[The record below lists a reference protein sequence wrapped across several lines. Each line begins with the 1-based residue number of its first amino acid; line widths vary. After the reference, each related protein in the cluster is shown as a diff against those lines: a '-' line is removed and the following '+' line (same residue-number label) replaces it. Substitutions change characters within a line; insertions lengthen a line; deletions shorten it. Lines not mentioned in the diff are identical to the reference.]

1 MLETAHFL
9 EVYLPPDLSEHLFYS
24 DSNMQYER
32 MQMLKVLPNRHVTP
46 NTNQQQWSEPA
57 GHVFAARE
65 SCFIIARKL
74 GNMRFTL
81 QRFNLSIKAR
91 IKPLSI
97 KRF

>member
-46 NTNQQQWSEPA
+46 NTNQQFNNSGRNQQVTCLL
-57 GHVFAARE
+57 HVRAVYYCAQTGKYAIYLTTF
-65 SCFIIARKL
+65 
-74 GNMRFTL
+74 
-81 QRFNLSIKAR
+81 
-91 IKPLSI
+91 
-97 KRF
+97 